1 MGGCDS
7 WGASNRRFLLFGG
20 ASAACA
26 HTRGSR
32 SGGDFCFLYRE
43 RERRVS
49 EACLLQEGERIGM
62 PLKKY
67 SKLGMPQ
74 RGQLM

>member
-7 WGASNRRFLLFGG
+7 LGAINRTFLLFNE
-20 ASAACA
+20 ASTARA

-43 RERRVS
+43 REGWVG
-49 EACLLQEGERIGM
+49 EACLL
-62 PLKKY
+62 
-67 SKLGMPQ
+67 
-74 RGQLM
+74 